1 MKKAKI
7 YMPSKTAMQSGK
19 FKTNSWIL
27 EFVKKNLQK
36 DFVMGW
42 NSSMDTDK
50 QVKISFDSK
59 DDAIRYAKKNDIS
72 FDVQDP
78 KKRKII
84 IKSYADNFVKN

>member
-1 MKKAKI
+1 
-7 YMPSKTAMQSGK
+7 MPSKTAMQSGK